1 VIAVALVAGLSVVAS
16 VRTGGRLAVPGGVVP
31 GAYGSRGPPLAG

>member
-1 VIAVALVAGLSVVAS
+1 VVAS
-16 VRTGGRLAVPGGVVP
+16 VRTGGRLAVRGGVVP